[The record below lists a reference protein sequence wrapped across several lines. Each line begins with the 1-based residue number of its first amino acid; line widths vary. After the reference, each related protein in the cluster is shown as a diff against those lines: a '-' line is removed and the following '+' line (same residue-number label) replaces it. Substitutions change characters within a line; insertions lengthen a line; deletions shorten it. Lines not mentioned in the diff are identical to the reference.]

1 MLLLVLNL
9 AGTVAFGI
17 SGGLAG
23 VRACLDSFGV
33 VVLAAVVAMAGGI
46 MRDLL
51 LGVTPETIRDYRFLT
66 AACAAGVLTL
76 VAHHQLERL
85 RRPVLVLDAGGLALF
100 CVTGTATALDH
111 GMGPVAAVVLGAMT
125 GVGGGV
131 VRDVLVR
138 EIPVV
143 LHTGLYAIPALLGA
157 TVVSIAFEAGF
168 RGVTFPILGAVLCL
182 VIRLAAL
189 HYDINLPHPPR
200 RGRLDD
206 LE

>member
-1 MLLLVLNL
+1 MTPVLEGFDPMLLLVLNL

-46 MRDLL
+46 MRD
-51 LGVTPETIRDYRFLT
+51 
-66 AACAAGVLTL
+66 
-76 VAHHQLERL
+76 
-85 RRPVLVLDAGGLALF
+85 
-100 CVTGTATALDH
+100 
-111 GMGPVAAVVLGAMT
+111 
-125 GVGGGV
+125 
-131 VRDVLVR
+131 VLVR

-168 RGVTFPILGAVLCL
+168 RGVTFPILGAALCL